1 MEMQV
6 PIEIASSLASWFSQS
21 SLNNGDLGLFVSW
34 VCIKSN
40 ESTKN
45 LGLQRERERMNGGQA
60 GRQAWESCNENGE
73 IVTVLAGKKAGESE

>member
-1 MEMQV
+1 M
-6 PIEIASSLASWFSQS
+6 F
-21 SLNNGDLGLFVSW
+21 W

-40 ESTKN
+40 KSTKN

-60 GRQAWESCNENGE
+60 GGHGSDCNENGE

>member
-6 PIEIASSLASWFSQS
+6 PIEISSSFASGFSQS
-21 SLNNGDLGLFVSW
+21 SLNNRDLGLFVFW

-40 ESTKN
+40 KSTKN

-60 GRQAWESCNENGE
+60 GGHGSDCNENGE